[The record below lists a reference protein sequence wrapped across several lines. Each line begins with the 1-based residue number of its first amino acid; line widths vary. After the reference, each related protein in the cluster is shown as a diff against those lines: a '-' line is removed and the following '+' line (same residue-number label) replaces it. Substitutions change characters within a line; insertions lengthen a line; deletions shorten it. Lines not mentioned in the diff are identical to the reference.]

1 MAVMPPAKSLPLP
14 DRVLSHVSPL
24 RRIVVEPDDVYL
36 LEADGDDTI
45 VRKRGRRTI
54 RDVRPL
60 GEIAAVFSRCGFQ
73 RIHDTWCVNLRRVR
87 EIRRQRDGRD
97 WEVVMLPPVNRVLPI
112 SRARL
117 PGLLSRFADK
127 V

>member
-1 MAVMPPAKSLPLP
+1 MSPTGSRPN
-14 DRVLSHVSPL
+14 RVLLHVTPR
-24 RRIVVEPDDVYL
+24 RRIAVEPDDVYL
-36 LEADGDDTI
+36 LEADHDDTI

-60 GEIAAVFSRCGFQ
+60 GEIDAVFGPRGFQ
-73 RIHDTWCVNLRRVR
+73 RIHDKWSVNVRRIR

-97 WEVVMLPPVNRVLPI
+97 WEVVMQPPVNRVLPV
-112 SRARL
+112 SRGRL
-117 PGLLSRFADK
+117 AALLRHFGEK

>member
-1 MAVMPPAKSLPLP
+1 MPPATSIA
-14 DRVLSHVSPL
+14 DRVLLHVTPV

-36 LEADGDDTI
+36 LEADRNDTI

-54 RDVRPL
+54 RDVRQL
-60 GEIAAVFSRCGFQ
+60 GQVAAVFSRHGFY
-73 RIHDTWCVNLRRVR
+73 RIHDRWCVNLRRVR

-97 WEVVMLPPVNRVLPI
+97 WEVVMQPPVNRVLSV

-117 PGLLSRFADK
+117 PGLLRRFGERA
-127 V
+127 

>member
-1 MAVMPPAKSLPLP
+1 MRSMPPAGSLPH
-14 DRVLSHVSPL
+14 RVLLHVTPL
-24 RRIVVEPDDVYL
+24 RRITVDPGDVYL
-36 LEADGDDTI
+36 LEADRDDTI

-60 GEIAAVFSRCGFQ
+60 GEIDAVFGPRGFQ
-73 RIHDTWCVNLRRVR
+73 RIHDKWSVNVRRIR

-97 WEVVMLPPVNRVLPI
+97 WEVVMQPPVNRVLPV
-112 SRARL
+112 SRGRL
-117 PGLLSRFADK
+117 AALLRHFGEK